1 MASYLTDMDEIRR
14 IIFEAPTSS
23 DDLWQSS
30 SEDSIQFSG
39 SDSESENTQTT
50 RGSEWEVRA
59 TVAPQ
64 EHQDNGCQLQDNAR
78 DPFLHSKINKQSGG
92 Q

>member
-50 RGSEWEVRA
+50 RGSE
-59 TVAPQ
+59 
-64 EHQDNGCQLQDNAR
+64 
-78 DPFLHSKINKQSGG
+78 
-92 Q
+92 